1 MDYEQILVSFYVG
14 GIFHASWKKQGR
26 TSNPSAIPLQTNFFF
41 YAGMSMKSLKS
52 PKIDKESSQKVLMK
66 KGNQRPLSSEFLKLQ
81 LLKESQITQEFPSHF
96 IRSGAKHV
104 AILPINPQMS
114 SPTPYD
120 GTNTM
125 FQDFKVPETPL
136 VHQVPCTSGKPQCK
150 IILHQNEKVTC
161 NMVPETPLLGI
172 THLSTKNV
180 QRKPSPFSSP
190 KVQGKDKRQS
200 FGKDFNIMGPI
211 QIVPETPY
219 LTLNLE
225 EELLYE

>member
-1 MDYEQILVSFYVG
+1 
-14 GIFHASWKKQGR
+14 
-26 TSNPSAIPLQTNFFF
+26 
-41 YAGMSMKSLKS
+41 MKLSKS
-52 PKIDKESSQKVLMK
+52 PKIDKGTSKKVLMK
-66 KGNQRPLSSEFLKLQ
+66 KGNQQPLSSEFLELQ
-81 LLKESQITQEFPSHF
+81 LLQESQITQEFPSHF
-96 IRSGAKHV
+96 IRPGAKHA
-104 AILPINPQMS
+104 AIPPISHQIS

-136 VHQVPCTSGKPQCK
+136 VHQILCTSGKPQCK
-150 IILHQNEKVTC
+150 IALHQNEKVTC
-161 NMVPETPLLGI
+161 NMVPETPLLDI
-172 THLSTKNV
+172 TPLSTKII

-200 FGKDFNIMGPI
+200 FGKDLNIMGPI

>member
-1 MDYEQILVSFYVG
+1 MG
-14 GIFHASWKKQGR
+14 GTFHASWKKQGR
-26 TSNPSAIPLQTNFFF
+26 TSNPSAVPLQPKKFFF
-41 YAGMSMKSLKS
+41 RRNVNEIVKKPKNRQRGKS
-52 PKIDKESSQKVLMK
+52 KVLMK
-66 KGNQRPLSSEFLKLQ
+66 KGNQQPLSSEFLELQ

-96 IRSGAKHV
+96 IIPGAKHA
-104 AILPINPQMS
+104 AIPPISHQIS

-125 FQDFKVPETPL
+125 FQDFKGPETPL
-136 VHQVPCTSGKPQCK
+136 VHQIPCTSGKPQCK
-150 IILHQNEKVTC
+150 IALHQNEKVTC
-161 NMVPETPLLGI
+161 NMVPETPLVGI
-172 THLSTKNV
+172 TPLSTKNV

-200 FGKDFNIMGPI
+200 FGKDFSIMGPI

>member
-1 MDYEQILVSFYVG
+1 MG
-14 GIFHASWKKQGR
+14 GTFHASWKKQGR
-26 TSNPSAIPLQTNFFF
+26 TSNPSGVPLQPKIFFF
-41 YAGMSMKSLKS
+41 CRNVNEIVKK
-52 PKIDKESSQKVLMK
+52 PKNRQRASQKVLMK
-66 KGNQRPLSSEFLKLQ
+66 KGNQQPLSSELLELQ
-81 LLKESQITQEFPSHF
+81 LLKESQMTQEFPSHF
-96 IRSGAKHV
+96 IRPGAKHA
-104 AILPINPQMS
+104 AIPPISRRIS

-150 IILHQNEKVTC
+150 IVLHQNEKVTC
-161 NMVPETPLLGI
+161 NMVPETPLMDI
-172 THLSTKNV
+172 SPLSTKNV
-180 QRKPSPFSSP
+180 QRKPSPFSSA
-190 KVQGKDKRQS
+190 KGKDKRQS
-200 FGKDFNIMGPI
+200 FGKDLNIVGHI

>member
-1 MDYEQILVSFYVG
+1 MWVALFMLPGKNRGELVIQVEFLCNQ
-14 GIFHASWKKQGR
+14 K
-26 TSNPSAIPLQTNFFF
+26 FFF
-41 YAGMSMKSLKS
+41 FTGTSMKLSKS
-52 PKIDKESSQKVLMK
+52 PKIDKGTSQKVLMK
-66 KGNQRPLSSEFLKLQ
+66 KGNQQPLSSEFLELQ
-81 LLKESQITQEFPSHF
+81 LLKESQMTQEFPSHF
-96 IRSGAKHV
+96 IRPGAKHA
-104 AILPINPQMS
+104 AIPPISCRIS

-150 IILHQNEKVTC
+150 IVLHQNEKVTC
-161 NMVPETPLLGI
+161 NMVPETPLMDI
-172 THLSTKNV
+172 SPLSTKNV
-180 QRKPSPFSSP
+180 QRKPSPFSSA
-190 KVQGKDKRQS
+190 KGKDKRQS
-200 FGKDFNIMGPI
+200 FGKDLNIVGHI

>member
-1 MDYEQILVSFYVG
+1 
-14 GIFHASWKKQGR
+14 
-26 TSNPSAIPLQTNFFF
+26 
-41 YAGMSMKSLKS
+41 MKSSKS

-66 KGNQRPLSSEFLKLQ
+66 KENQQPLSSEFLELQ

-96 IRSGAKHV
+96 IRSGAKHT
-104 AILPINPQMS
+104 AIPPINPQMS

-136 VHQVPCTSGKPQCK
+136 VHQVPSTSGKPQCK

-161 NMVPETPLLGI
+161 NVVPETPLLDI
-172 THLSTKNV
+172 SPLSTKNV
-180 QRKPSPFSSP
+180 QRKPSPFSSL

-200 FGKDFNIMGPI
+200 FGKDLNIMGHT

-219 LTLNLE
+219 LTLTLE